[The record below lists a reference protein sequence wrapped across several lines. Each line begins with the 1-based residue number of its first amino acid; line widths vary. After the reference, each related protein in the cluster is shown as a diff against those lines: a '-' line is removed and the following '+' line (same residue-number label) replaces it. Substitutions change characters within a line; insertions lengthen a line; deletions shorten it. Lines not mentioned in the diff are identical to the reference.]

1 MRKIIW
7 IATALFLC
15 LATNISAAP
24 DTLSSQQY
32 QDYTHTFKENP
43 TEEKGARYFL
53 QTSFKNY
60 EYVAVRIGIIPVE
73 GQEGIPVNVSEY
85 DSEDFFSTH
94 KPQGQWSCII
104 SKEDSWQAVSEFL
117 SENVKF
123 LEEGTT
129 IAFSTPQGLSV
140 GEIIFLYHFPR
151 QKLLKIGNLEYVLSE
166 KAQAYFT
173 LSAVSDYPASQN
185 VLIIQEPHYEL
196 DRQYALFKGLEV
208 FFSDNPQFLMEDR
221 TVFLTEGYPA
231 GESLSTQPLIQTE
244 PKPSNALIKDILS
257 TFLIPGYVAYE
268 WKHQQ
273 GIPIVGIED
282 PALYK
287 LSADVWS
294 KLQNSKDNSY
304 ALLWPKTV
312 YARNHSIARTL
323 FAQLRKH
330 ECPILFV
337 GGRHLEPMTADEQ
350 LTRGDWKSFKNIL
363 SSSDLNYLKQTDE
376 RSVVEFLKE
385 KGIGFYFLSARGSPV
400 PDVETEDQAIE
411 QYAKLMRVQLNDNN
425 QENYLRYYGNRGDSV
440 TTSCDTKAAAAVV
453 VAMAGGSG
461 AAVSVVGP
469 GVMGPGAIAPG
480 LLGAGAAG
488 GAALG
493 VQAQPKAKA
502 EPNAASGG
510 NSDGDGDD
518 DGDGGNGGCGW
529 LCKLKNA
536 LKNLLKKIGETKKGQ
551 GKDIG
556 KQNNTRT
563 PATGEPG
570 TKQEF
575 PDSKGGKTV
584 REYGQDG
591 KATRDTDYGHDHGA
605 GDPHVH
611 DWDWSKDSPRQPG
624 KTP

>member
-7 IATALFLC
+7 IAAALFLC
-15 LATNISAAP
+15 LATNILAAP

-85 DSEDFFSTH
+85 DSEDFFTTH

-104 SKEDSWQAVSEFL
+104 SKEDNWQAVSEFL
-117 SENVKF
+117 SDNVKF

-129 IAFSTPQGLSV
+129 LAFSTPQGLSV

-151 QKLLKIGNLEYVLSE
+151 QKLFKIGNLEYVLSE
-166 KAQAYFT
+166 KAQAYLT

-208 FFSDNPQFLMEDR
+208 FFADNPRLLMEDR
-221 TVFLTEGYPA
+221 TVFLAEGYPA
-231 GESLSTQPLIQTE
+231 GESLSAQPLIQSE
-244 PKPSNALIKDILS
+244 PKPDNALIKEILS

-273 GIPIVGIED
+273 GIPIAGIED
-282 PALYK
+282 LALYK

-312 YARNHSIARTL
+312 YSRNHSIARAL
-323 FAQLRKH
+323 FAQLKEH

-376 RSVVEFLKE
+376 RSITEFLKE
-385 KGIGFYFLSARGSPV
+385 KGIGFYFLSARGSPF
-400 PDVETEDQAIE
+400 PDETLESQAID
-411 QYAKLMRVQLNDNN
+411 QYAKLFRVQLNGSDTS
-425 QENYLRYYGNRGDSV
+425 YLRYYGNRGDSV
-440 TTSCDTKAAAAVV
+440 TVAPSPAAAASAV
-453 VAMAGGSG
+453 MAAKGSSSGSNAQAKGG
-461 AAVSVVGP
+461 
-469 GVMGPGAIAPG
+469 
-480 LLGAGAAG
+480 G
-488 GAALG
+488 GG
-493 VQAQPKAKA
+493 
-502 EPNAASGG
+502 E
-510 NSDGDGDD
+510 GDD
-518 DGDGGNGGCGW
+518 NNGGGW
-529 LCKLKNA
+529 ISKLKNA
-536 LKNLLKKIGETKKGQ
+536 LKNLLGKIGDALKGARNFTKHAMDRMKERGISPNSVEEAISKGNQ
-551 GKDIG
+551 KPG
-556 KQNNTRT
+556 N
-563 PATGEPG
+563 EPG
-570 TKQEF
+570 TTEHHLPSDKSSTGRGLKVVTNESG
-575 PDSKGGKTV
+575 DVITVIDKGSNYKGV
-584 REYGQDG
+584 R
-591 KATRDTDYGHDHGA
+591 
-605 GDPHVH
+605 
-611 DWDWSKDSPRQPG
+611 
-624 KTP
+624 